1 MCTRVY
7 AYMYVCRCVCLGVF
21 TCLFYVRMR
30 VSVCVYVHTCPGI
43 MYRGGQGQTLNFNW
57 TFLKILFAPQV
68 LHQDLSQTLFFPHFI
83 IVTLYCTERLSFFLD
98 LIPLVHE
105 PREGRAVSVQRDG
118 AWHTAQATW
127 AK

>member
-68 LHQDLSQTLFFPHFI
+68 LTSGSLTDPVLPPFYNCHFI
-83 IVTLYCTERLSFFLD
+83 L
-98 LIPLVHE
+98 H
-105 PREGRAVSVQRDG
+105 
-118 AWHTAQATW
+118 
-127 AK
+127 